1 MTATNNDDPP
11 VEAINT
17 ANRNTNDEFLNQL
30 KGASH
35 TLGKTYPIYV
45 SSFLYKSFKP
55 MPDSLKLNTYLEK
68 LAPLILSQ
76 HEAFTQPVQDLGLIN
91 LTLPK
96 LITKKKES
104 KKISRRIEQRYLK
117 RCYKKKEAK

>member
-30 KGASH
+30 KGASN

-45 SSFLYKSFKP
+45 SSLLDKSFIP
-55 MPDSLKLNTYLEK
+55 TPDSLKLHTDLEI

-76 HEAFTQPVQDLGLIN
+76 HEAFTQPIQDLGLIN
-91 LTLPK
+91 LTLTK
-96 LITKKKES
+96 LI
-104 KKISRRIEQRYLK
+104 
-117 RCYKKKEAK
+117 